1 MVLDV
6 NGPRRVPHSKKSDR
20 APHDLAGRAA
30 TVDAR
35 NAVKVE
41 RSIDVR
47 APREKLYAF
56 WRDVRNQPRF
66 MKYLQSVEPI
76 DAHGQRSRW
85 TMALPGGRHV
95 EWVSEIVN
103 DEPNQLIAWKTVE
116 DSDVAHA
123 GSVHFEPC
131 PKGGTTVRW
140 VMDYE
145 PPSGRSA
152 RMVSKLLGLSPEQL
166 IDEDL
171 RRFKQLMES
180 NAAG

>member
-6 NGPRRVPHSKKSDR
+6 NGPRRVPRATKSDR

-56 WRDVRNQPRF
+56 WHDVRNQPRF
-66 MKYLQSVEPI
+66 MKYLESVEPI
-76 DAHGQRSRW
+76 DERHSRW
-85 TMALPGGRHV
+85 TMTLPGGRHV
-95 EWVSEIVN
+95 EWESEIVN
-103 DEPNQLIAWKTVE
+103 DQPNELIAWKTVE

-123 GSVHFEPC
+123 GSVHFEPG
-131 PKGGTTVRW
+131 PNGGTTVRW

-152 RMVSKLLGLSPEQL
+152 RMLSKLVGLSPEQL

-180 NAAG
+180 EATTR